1 MVVGLFGDHE
11 VVRIQHPVLGVFQQS
26 AHLFFAE
33 DHFPRIGLLRLGG
46 VLVQFAQLFE
56 PPVGVGAHRAEFQE
70 VENPV
75 VAADA
80 LRFVDHRS
88 GAVEFDGCRH
98 DDQQRREQ
106 EDRRERCRDVEDP
119 FPERHAENLHFGA
132 VLRDGLVRE
141 GVVAHELQHA
151 QEILPRHVSR
161 NGAVHPCAQV
171 FAAFPFG
178 QFPRGDE
185 HDAPAR
191 PRIEEPDIGE
201 VGGRVALFVE
211 DERMIRPE
219 RRQRAHRRADVPH
232 DVHPAFDHFREAGR
246 VAAFAFDVDD
256 GVFQSRIFLMR
267 ILSSCGLN
275 GLTM

>member
-1 MVVGLFGDHE
+1 MRGSFSIFTKAFSCSVSTLWWWVSSAITKSSAYSIPFWVSSSSLRISSSPRAIFPESASCGWAAYWFSSPSSLSRRSAS
-11 VVRIQHPVLGVFQQS
+11 VRIERNFRKS
-26 AHLFFAE
+26 E
-33 DHFPRIGLLRLGG
+33 T
-46 VLVQFAQLFE
+46 
-56 PPVGVGAHRAEFQE
+56 
-70 VENPV
+70 PV

-88 GAVEFDGCRH
+88 GAIEFDGCRH

-106 EDRRERCRDVEDP
+106 EDRRERCRDVEGP

-132 VLRDGLVRE
+132 VLHDGLVRE

-201 VGGRVALFVE
+201 VGGRVALLVE
-211 DERMIRPE
+211 DERTIRPE

-246 VAAFAFDVDD
+246 VAAFAF
-256 GVFQSRIFLMR
+256 
-267 ILSSCGLN
+267 
-275 GLTM
+275 